1 MEHAE
6 GTHVLADK
14 STIRFIQQFL
24 ELKLAC
30 GSSIERIVYKDM
42 NANQFICRLIKKRPL
57 VFYTCHDLSILRDG
71 TTPPAKEWKMI
82 GSEEEGDVLS
92 LRDYLSYDEMAISS
106 LISTCTP
113 TFFINSGCRE
123 NSGKTSTHKQE
134 FGYYFGMVGARFEV
148 KNLMEA
154 QHCLVQNQY
163 NTRENGFGPDADEDH
178 PKTKLLRL
186 WARFYGLQSF
196 PCYTSITD
204 SEEYYFHRPN
214 KYVSPIFLS
223 REVYK
228 LRMKKSIRPFLMD
241 VQNIISTRHP
251 PGKKAF
257 VVVFG
262 LGLSSWG
269 LSPTVQG
276 KWQVDV
282 YGEVF
287 GMNNSGSETE
297 EGEILDGI
305 CDLCFSF
312 FKVEDCCGIKDGEVM
327 RTKNGNHVVIHFS
340 NRNPAEPLVGTDEDK
355 VLFANYSWDGNSF
368 PGNEYWK
375 GALGASGDPAAAC
388 CSTISELQNPLVNI
402 RFPLR
407 QKIY

>member
-1 MEHAE
+1 MK
-6 GTHVLADK
+6 K
-14 STIRFIQQFL
+14 SIRPFL
-24 ELKLAC
+24 MDVQNIISTRHPPGKKAFVVVFGLGLSSWGLSPTVQGKWQVDVYGEVFGMNNS
-30 GSSIERIVYKDM
+30 GSSGI
-42 NANQFICRLIKKRPL
+42 NAE
-57 VFYTCHDLSILRDG
+57 Y
-71 TTPPAKEWKMI
+71 
-82 GSEEEGDVLS
+82 
-92 LRDYLSYDEMAISS
+92 
-106 LISTCTP
+106 
-113 TFFINSGCRE
+113 FFFFFFFFFFS
-123 NSGKTSTHKQE
+123 
-134 FGYYFGMVGARFEV
+134 F
-148 KNLMEA
+148 
-154 QHCLVQNQY
+154 
-163 NTRENGFGPDADEDH
+163 
-178 PKTKLLRL
+178 
-186 WARFYGLQSF
+186 SF